1 MRGNLLTVLRA
12 GALALG
18 AALACAEG
26 ARAEPLTLG
35 APLGVSWAP
44 MFGLP
49 PHPQTDGAL
58 PAVRALGGGFLRVTL
73 YWSQIEPKPG
83 EFRWKELDGLL
94 AQVKAPEEVILTLS
108 SASPWATEVPAWIFP
123 SSPAKDP
130 AAYSA
135 FVRAVAAHTA
145 GRVGYL
151 QSDPEPNNP
160 FFWKGTAQAF
170 AAQQRLF
177 YAAVKAGD
185 PKAVVVL
192 GGCDGA
198 FDPTGAHPVP
208 NQQADMDFFR
218 TVIAQAPGAFD
229 VFDLRDYG
237 DPYGVEAR
245 VAFVRGEMAKAGA
258 VKPIIATEYA
268 GPSFFEFTANRRWA
282 GALMNPATAAKTVGE
297 MQAAA
302 AGLPPETRMFL
313 PGAAEADATRMIAAA
328 ADDLV
333 IRNLLALAAGVQKTA
348 YFDFTH
354 ELGEAPPGADVQF
367 GAFCLFARTPD
378 GFTRRPLGE
387 AFARFAARLGD
398 AREVR
403 RIEVPG
409 APDAYVMQVTRAR
422 RPPLWVAWRRPAV
435 VGGTVEPAP
444 LAAPWMPRGAKASDL
459 AGTPQPLDA
468 RARTVAVGS
477 APVFVEG

>member
-1 MRGNLLTVLRA
+1 MRGNLLGIALAMSTTLAA
-12 GALALG
+12 GAG
-18 AALACAEG
+18 Q
-26 ARAEPLTLG
+26 AEPLTLG

-49 PHPQTDGAL
+49 PHPKTDGAL

-94 AQVKAPEEVILTLS
+94 AQAKAPEELILTLS
-108 SASPWATEVPAWIFP
+108 SASPWATQVPAFVFP

-135 FVRAVAAHTA
+135 FVTAVAAHVA
-145 GRVGYL
+145 GRVRYL

-160 FFWKGTAQAF
+160 FFWRGTADAF

-177 YAAVKAGD
+177 YAAVKASD
-185 PKAVVVL
+185 PKALVVL

-218 TVIAQAPGAFD
+218 TVIARAPDAFD

-245 VAFVRGEMAKAGA
+245 VAFMRGEMAKADG

-268 GPSFFEFTANRRWA
+268 GPTFFEFTANRRWA
-282 GALMNPATAAKTVGE
+282 GALMNPTTAARTVSE

-302 AGLPPETRMFL
+302 NLPPETRMFL
-313 PGAAEADATRMIAAA
+313 PDAAGPDADRMIAAA

-333 IRNLLALAAGVQKTA
+333 IRNLLALSAGVQKTA

-354 ELGEAPPGADVQF
+354 ELGEAPPGSDVQF
-367 GAFCLFARTPD
+367 GAFRLFARTPN
-378 GFTRRPLGE
+378 GFARRPLGE
-387 AFARFAARLGD
+387 AFARFAARVGD

-409 APDAYVMQVTRAR
+409 PPDAYVVQVARAKR
-422 RPPLWVAWRRPAV
+422 APLWVVWRRPAA
-435 VGGTVEPAP
+435 VGGTVAATPV
-444 LAAPWMPRGAKASDL
+444 AAPWLPRGAKASDL
-459 AGTPQPLDA
+459 AGAAQ
-468 RARTVAVGS
+468 TVDVKAKTVTVGAS
-477 APVFVEG
+477 PVFVEG